1 MFVSKV
7 NFGSSYDFLTSG
19 AYKAKVDVKTGAK
32 IPKTAEEIAKALF
45 GSSSGA
51 AGVELTVASIVNDNL
66 ITVIKMLISII
77 IPVYNEI
84 NTIIEL
90 LELIQRSPIWRNN
103 EKDVIVI
110 DDNSIDGTYEL
121 LLKNDHLYQKIFRHN
136 NNLGKGAAVK
146 TGIENFDGD
155 VLIIQ
160 DADLEYD
167 PNEYPNLIKPI
178 EENKADV
185 VYGSRFVGGRSH
197 RVVYFWHMVG
207 NKLLTLFS
215 NIMTNINLTD
225 MECCY
230 KVFRREIIKKIR
242 IQENRFGI
250 EPELTAK
257 VAKLNCRIY
266 EVGISYYGRTYDEGK
281 KIGIKDGFR
290 ALWCIIKY
298 NIF

>member
-1 MFVSKV
+1 
-7 NFGSSYDFLTSG
+7 
-19 AYKAKVDVKTGAK
+19 
-32 IPKTAEEIAKALF
+32 
-45 GSSSGA
+45 
-51 AGVELTVASIVNDNL
+51 
-66 ITVIKMLISII
+66 MLISII

-242 IQENRFGI
+242 IQENRF
-250 EPELTAK
+250 
-257 VAKLNCRIY
+257 RY
-266 EVGISYYGRTYDEGK
+266 
-281 KIGIKDGFR
+281 
-290 ALWCIIKY
+290 
-298 NIF
+298 

>member
-1 MFVSKV
+1 
-7 NFGSSYDFLTSG
+7 
-19 AYKAKVDVKTGAK
+19 
-32 IPKTAEEIAKALF
+32 
-45 GSSSGA
+45 
-51 AGVELTVASIVNDNL
+51 
-66 ITVIKMLISII
+66 MLISII

-90 LELIQRSPIWRNN
+90 LELIERSPIWRNN
-103 EKDVIVI
+103 EKEVIVI
-110 DDNSIDGTYEL
+110 DDNSNDGTYEL

-136 NNLGKGAAVK
+136 YNLGKGAAVR
-146 TGIENFDGD
+146 TGIENFEGD

-230 KVFRREIIKKIR
+230 KVFRREIINKIK

-257 VAKLNCRIY
+257 IAKLNCRIY

>member
-1 MFVSKV
+1 MNSK
-7 NFGSSYDFLTSG
+7 
-19 AYKAKVDVKTGAK
+19 
-32 IPKTAEEIAKALF
+32 
-45 GSSSGA
+45 
-51 AGVELTVASIVNDNL
+51 
-66 ITVIKMLISII
+66 ISLI

-136 NNLGKGAAVK
+136 NNLGKGAAVR
-146 TGIENFDGD
+146 TGIENFEGD

-197 RVVYFWHMVG
+197 RVVYFWHRVG
-207 NKLLTLFS
+207 NGFLTLLS
-215 NIMTNINLTD
+215 NIFTDLNLSD
-225 MECCY
+225 METCY
-230 KVFRREIIKKIR
+230 KAFKSDILKNIKI
-242 IQENRFGI
+242 EESRFGF
-250 EPELTAK
+250 EPEITAK
-257 VAKLNCRIY
+257 ISKKDFRIY
-266 EVGISYYGRTYDEGK
+266 EVGISYYGRTYKEGK
-281 KIGIKDGFR
+281 KIGWKDGIQ
-290 ALWCIIKY
+290 AIWCILKY
-298 NIF
+298 NLFR

>member
-1 MFVSKV
+1 
-7 NFGSSYDFLTSG
+7 
-19 AYKAKVDVKTGAK
+19 
-32 IPKTAEEIAKALF
+32 
-45 GSSSGA
+45 
-51 AGVELTVASIVNDNL
+51 
-66 ITVIKMLISII
+66 MLISII

-90 LELIQRSPIWRNN
+90 LELIQRSPIWMNN

-136 NNLGKGAAVK
+136 NNLGKGAAVR
-146 TGIENFDGD
+146 TGFENFEGD